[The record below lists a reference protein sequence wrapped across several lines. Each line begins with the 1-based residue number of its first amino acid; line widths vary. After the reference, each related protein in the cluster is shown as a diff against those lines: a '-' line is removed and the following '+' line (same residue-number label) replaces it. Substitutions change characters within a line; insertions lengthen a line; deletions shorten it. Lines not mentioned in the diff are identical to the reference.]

1 MCFEYLDDL
10 FPEGRALLKILQMK
24 VFTLGIISIVFHSCA
39 RTCLVSSLIGAGAGR
54 PFSCR
59 TCKQILYAALVVHL
73 PLGVSFQHKMSSL
86 SVERMGVL
94 RILLA
99 VL

>member
-1 MCFEYLDDL
+1 
-10 FPEGRALLKILQMK
+10 
-24 VFTLGIISIVFHSCA
+24 
-39 RTCLVSSLIGAGAGR
+39 LVSSLIGAGAGR

-59 TCKQILYAALVVHL
+59 TCKEILYAALVVHL
-73 PLGVSFQHKMSSL
+73 PLGVSFQHKMSSS

-99 VL
+99 FLWRNSNLTRFLFHAFSPVIQRYLGVAG